1 MTANYYDYYQKNPVF
16 SNEFYSQFL
25 RTLGKT
31 YAQCADVGECF
42 ITLNKI
48 KNNDFNSWYK
58 AWHDLAETV
67 TAMGNESQQAGHN
80 YSAGKAFLR
89 AAEYHRNSEF
99 FLRANLEDP
108 RIIVIYDQLR
118 LCFDKALEC
127 LHPGTIKM
135 IRPFENHSLDGYY
148 FTTDLHP
155 KATLI
160 IPGGY
165 DSTVEEQY
173 PLVQAALSRGYDA
186 LIFDGPGQGQVLR
199 RYGLTMRPDFEIAL
213 SPVLDWMDANGR
225 NHNYIG
231 VGRSFGGYLVPRAT
245 CYESR
250 LAGLVCDSGQ
260 INIGSALRQRL
271 SPELVAWLDK
281 DNKERIELFFAA
293 QFSKDPMN
301 AFYFYSRMS
310 AHGLHSVYEYLKC
323 LNEYTLEEQIHHI
336 KCPTLVCDNPSDV
349 IASSSKKF
357 YEALSCKKQYVVFS
371 DKTGAGSH
379 CEADASAQF
388 EQIMFDWLDELS
400 TH

>member
-135 IRPFENHSLDGYY
+135 ILPFEHHSLDGYY

-155 KATLI
+155 KATL
-160 IPGGY
+160 
-165 DSTVEEQY
+165 
-173 PLVQAALSRGYDA
+173 
-186 LIFDGPGQGQVLR
+186 
-199 RYGLTMRPDFEIAL
+199 
-213 SPVLDWMDANGR
+213 
-225 NHNYIG
+225 
-231 VGRSFGGYLVPRAT
+231 
-245 CYESR
+245 
-250 LAGLVCDSGQ
+250 
-260 INIGSALRQRL
+260 
-271 SPELVAWLDK
+271 
-281 DNKERIELFFAA
+281 
-293 QFSKDPMN
+293 
-301 AFYFYSRMS
+301 
-310 AHGLHSVYEYLKC
+310 
-323 LNEYTLEEQIHHI
+323 
-336 KCPTLVCDNPSDV
+336 
-349 IASSSKKF
+349 
-357 YEALSCKKQYVVFS
+357 
-371 DKTGAGSH
+371 
-379 CEADASAQF
+379 
-388 EQIMFDWLDELS
+388 
-400 TH
+400 